1 MREHGLKT
9 CLYSGCDSIQP
20 FEQFLS
26 LLDYLKIGHYDEK
39 LGGLDKQTTNQRF
52 YRIEQGKLIDE
63 TEQFQRRKEEHDA

>member
-20 FEQFLS
+20 FVPLLS

-39 LGGLDKQTTNQRF
+39 MGGQDSGTTNQRF
-52 YRIEQGKLIDE
+52 YRVEHGKLIDE